1 MFYGFE
7 SQIKRGI
14 VPAPKVVMQSIFVQI
29 PSYQDHELP
38 KTILDCIAN
47 SSGEVNVN
55 FGVHVCWL
63 NHNDIYIPKEYPDWV
78 KLNYQ
83 TSIAPSNIGVLMS
96 RYIAN
101 EFYNGEDYYLQ
112 IDSHMKFKK
121 NWDLELIN
129 LYNKYNN
136 LGFNK
141 PLITM
146 YPSGYYY
153 DNGFDIVKGKTD
165 GVTTVGFTENL
176 ENFKNTYVPH
186 QTACTTS
193 PGCLYTASVSG
204 GFIFTSGDFS
214 KIKPNK
220 KIAFWG
226 EEILTAAR
234 AFTSGF
240 DLLTS
245 DKSYAWHLY
254 YDHSKSKQLNG
265 RSLVWV
271 DFSGKWE
278 ELKNESQLELNRI
291 FDNKIIGEGALG
303 NVRTLEEYGV
313 FAGLDFK
320 NKQVTQCKWG

>member
-1 MFYGFE
+1 MSPSE
-7 SQIKRGI
+7 M
-14 VPAPKVVMQSIFVQI
+14 VMQSIFVQI
-29 PSYQDHELP
+29 PSYQDYELP
-38 KTILDCIAN
+38 KTILDCIDN
-47 SSGEVNVN
+47 SSGEVNIN
-55 FGVHVCWL
+55 FGIHVCCL

-83 TSIAPSNIGVLMS
+83 TSIAPQNIGLQQA

-101 EFYNGEDYYLQ
+101 EFYNDEDYCLQ
-112 IDSHMKFKK
+112 IDSHMRFQK
-121 NWDLELIN
+121 NWDLDLIE
-129 LYNKYNN
+129 LYNKYKN

-141 PLITM
+141 PLISM
-146 YPSGYYY
+146 YPSGYCY
-153 DNGFDIVKGKTD
+153 DNRFNIVKDNTD

-176 ENFKNTYVPH
+176 NNFKNTYIPQ
-186 QTACTTS
+186 QTAIPDTG
-193 PGCLYTASVSG
+193 GCLYTASVSG

-214 KIKPNK
+214 KIKPNN

-226 EEILTAAR
+226 EEILIAAR

-245 DKSYAWHLY
+245 DKSYVWHLY
-254 YDHSKSKQLNG
+254 YDHSKSRQLNG
-265 RSLVWV
+265 RNFIWI
-271 DFSGKWE
+271 DFPEKWE

-291 FDNKIIGEGALG
+291 FDNRIIGEGALG

-313 FAGLDFK
+313 FAGLDFE